1 MVLIDATRAEITI
14 GIGSQ
19 RSFAALIRACSHYL
33 RDSMV
38 KDHVQ
43 FLEARKDATKAFQ
56 ASKCSTRLRL
66 L

>member
-1 MVLIDATRAEITI
+1 MGKDYIIELTPPTAEE
-14 GIGSQ
+14 
-19 RSFAALIRACSHYL
+19 IRACSHYL
-33 RDSMV
+33 RDSMM

-56 ASKCSTRLRL
+56 ASKRSTWLRL